1 MRSAPP
7 MVLLVVMA
15 AVAIIDS
22 PAIAKRRRQI

>member
-7 MVLLVVMA
+7 MVLVLVMA

-22 PAIAKRRRQI
+22 PAIAERRRQI

>member
-1 MRSAPP
+1 MRSAQP
-7 MVLLVVMA
+7 MVYLVVMA